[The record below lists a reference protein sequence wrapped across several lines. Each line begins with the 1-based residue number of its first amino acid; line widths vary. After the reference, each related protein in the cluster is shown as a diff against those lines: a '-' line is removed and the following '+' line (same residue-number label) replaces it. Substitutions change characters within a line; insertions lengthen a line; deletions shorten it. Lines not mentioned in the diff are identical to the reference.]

1 MNKGKSFMKTNNEW
15 VVLMSCIAL
24 FWTLTVPIQATADK
38 WDQATKLTSTEA
50 VEVPGQILPAGSYWL
65 TLANSDSDRNM
76 VEIWNA
82 DRTHLIT
89 TILAVP
95 DYVQKTPEK
104 TIINFAERP
113 SGQPEAIQSWF
124 YPGNNFGEEFVYPK
138 TRARQL
144 AKQTG
149 RPVLSMP
156 DDQAADA
163 TQIKQASV
171 KSVTPSGEEIAL
183 QKPPQPS
190 K

>member
-1 MNKGKSFMKTNNEW
+1 MNKGKSFMKTNNQW

-24 FWTLTVPIQATADK
+24 FWTLTVPIRAIADK
-38 WDQATKLTSTEA
+38 GDQATKFTFTEA

-65 TLANSDSDRNM
+65 TLANTDSYRNV

-82 DRTHLIT
+82 DRTHLIR

-104 TIINFAERP
+104 PIINFAERP

-138 TRARQL
+138 TRAKQL
-144 AKQTG
+144 AKQAG
-149 RPVLSMP
+149 NPVLSMP
-156 DDQAADA
+156 DEQASNAA
-163 TQIKQASV
+163 QIKKAP
-171 KSVTPSGEEIAL
+171 VTAVNPSGEEIAL
-183 QKPPQPS
+183 EKSPS
-190 K
+190 PSR

>member
-1 MNKGKSFMKTNNEW
+1 VNKSKSFMKTNNGW
-15 VVLMSCIAL
+15 LVLIFCMAL
-24 FWTLTVPIQATADK
+24 FCTLALPSEVMADK
-38 WDQATKLTSTEA
+38 WDQATKLTSSEP
-50 VEVPGQILPAGSYWL
+50 VEVPGQVLPAGSYWFA
-65 TLANSDSDRNM
+65 LADSDSDRNM
-76 VEIWNA
+76 VQIWNA

-95 DYVQKTPEK
+95 DYREKTPEE
-104 TIINFAERP
+104 TIINFEERP

-138 TRARQL
+138 TRAKQL

-156 DDQAADA
+156 DEQASNAA
-163 TQIKQASV
+163 QIKQASV
-171 KSVTPSGEEIAL
+171 KAVTPSGEEIAL
-183 QKPPQPS
+183 QKSPPSS

>member
-1 MNKGKSFMKTNNEW
+1 VNKDKSFTKTNKGW
-15 VVLMSCIAL
+15 LVLTACIAL
-24 FWTLTVPIQATADK
+24 LCTLTLPIQVMADK
-38 WDQATKLTSTEA
+38 WDQATKLTSTGA

-65 TLANSDSDRNM
+65 TLANTDSDRNM

-95 DYVQKTPEK
+95 DYREKTPEE

-138 TRARQL
+138 TRAKQL

-156 DDQAADA
+156 DEQASDA
-163 TQIKQASV
+163 AQIKQASI
-171 KSVTPSGEEIAL
+171 KAVTPSGEEIAL